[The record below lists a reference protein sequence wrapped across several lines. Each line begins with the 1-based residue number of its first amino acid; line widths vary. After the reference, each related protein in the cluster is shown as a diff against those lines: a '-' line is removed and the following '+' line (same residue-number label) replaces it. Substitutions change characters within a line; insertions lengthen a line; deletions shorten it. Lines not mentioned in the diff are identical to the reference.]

1 MGCSLAA
8 VGPKSCSLSSEV
20 ELDSDVRQGVL
31 SGSQLNL
38 RLFFKRCPFFTP
50 PSALRLW
57 RKLSMWRPN
66 QLSIDLKMDE
76 LLNQSIRKSIQDN
89 PYLKPW
95 VNLVDMRRDV
105 WSRLPSWQMTDTHDA
120 YLMAAQVRRTVISYH
135 RKMTGPFGWTVDF
148 SKINHQPGDPVSI
161 VEWIKFHESVDLLTA
176 CEKFVFMM
184 IAYGG
189 FNVESLATLTGI
201 SHVTIDCLVSNASSL
216 LHELVCKG
224 R

>member
-1 MGCSLAA
+1 
-8 VGPKSCSLSSEV
+8 
-20 ELDSDVRQGVL
+20 
-31 SGSQLNL
+31 
-38 RLFFKRCPFFTP
+38 
-50 PSALRLW
+50 
-57 RKLSMWRPN
+57 MWRPN

-89 PYLKPW
+89 PYLKSW
-95 VNLVDMRRDV
+95 VNPEDMRRDV

-120 YLMAAQVRRTVISYH
+120 YLIAAQVRRTVISYH

-161 VEWIKFHESVDLLTA
+161 EEWIYFHESVDLLTA
-176 CEKFVFMM
+176 REKFVFKM

-189 FNVESLATLTGI
+189 FTVEGLSTQTGI
-201 SHVTIDCLVSNASSL
+201 SHVTIDCLVSNARSR
-216 LHELVCKG
+216 LHELVRKG

>member
-1 MGCSLAA
+1 
-8 VGPKSCSLSSEV
+8 
-20 ELDSDVRQGVL
+20 
-31 SGSQLNL
+31 
-38 RLFFKRCPFFTP
+38 
-50 PSALRLW
+50 
-57 RKLSMWRPN
+57 MWRPN

-135 RKMTGPFGWTVDF
+135 RKMTGPYGWTVDF
-148 SKINHQPGDPVSI
+148 AKINHQPGDPVSI

-176 CEKFVFMM
+176 SEKFVFKM

-189 FNVESLATLTGI
+189 FTVEGLSTQTGI
-201 SHVTIDCLVSNASSL
+201 SCITIYCLVSNA
-216 LHELVCKG
+216 
-224 R
+224 